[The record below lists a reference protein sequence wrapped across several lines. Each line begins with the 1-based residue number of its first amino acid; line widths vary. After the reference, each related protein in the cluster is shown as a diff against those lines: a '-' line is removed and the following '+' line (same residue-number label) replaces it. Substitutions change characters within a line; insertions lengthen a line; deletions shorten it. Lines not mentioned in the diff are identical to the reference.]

1 MSTDELREIS
11 RENQRKAEALYD
23 EWRASAISR
32 GIYWTREQQAV
43 YYELACNRFFG

>member
-1 MSTDELREIS
+1 MTDDELREIS

-23 EWRASAISR
+23 EWRDDAMSR
-32 GIYWTREQQAV
+32 GVFWTAEQQAV